1 MHSEYRDPKPLPGE
15 RPVPSI
21 KIDALKL
28 LGLLLRAEL
37 MMTAVDRRRYAN
49 RAIEAIEDVI
59 RDFQLAH
66 VALSEKKLLDEYGYQ
81 MHPRKR
87 YHFKLHKNGKA
98 GTTQRFGVAAA

>member
-1 MHSEYRDPKPLPGE
+1 MHSEYRDTKPLPGE

-37 MMTAVDRRRYAN
+37 MMTDVDRRRYAN

-66 VALSEKKLLDEYGYQ
+66 DFEDERHRLCFQ
-81 MHPRKR
+81 ATP
-87 YHFKLHKNGKA
+87 
-98 GTTQRFGVAAA
+98 

>member
-49 RAIEAIEDVI
+49 RAIEASKKWARFVRFNWD
-59 RDFQLAH
+59 RLCFQAAPGFSHNEILQR
-66 VALSEKKLLDEYGYQ
+66 E
-81 MHPRKR
+81 